1 MLHPLT
7 EQIWYSNIWSSKD
20 KLDSVIREYLK
31 DCANRFDGSEG
42 FKTAKQIL
50 GLELEKKEEVKV
62 EKWCEHRGIVPDG
75 TGEYYSDH
83 NWKFCPICGT
93 PRPKEIGLR
102 EKLVEKFEEVSTHML
117 WYHDK
122 EGRKSK
128 EQVIPKAQF
137 HYIADIAIQT
147 LKDHLSKRPQS
158 EY

>member
-62 EKWCEHRGIVPDG
+62 EKWCEH
-75 TGEYYSDH
+75 GEQFIRWFH
-83 NWKFCPICGT
+83 NGKEQIRFCPICGT

-102 EKLVEKFEEVSTHML
+102 EKLAKKFEESC
-117 WYHDK
+117 
-122 EGRKSK
+122 KS
-128 EQVIPKAQF
+128 
-137 HYIADIAIQT
+137 HYGEPMTGYILNNYDELADIAIQT

>member
-62 EKWCEHRGIVPDG
+62 EKWCEH
-75 TGEYYSDH
+75 GEQFIRWFH
-83 NWKFCPICGT
+83 NGKEQIRFCPICGT